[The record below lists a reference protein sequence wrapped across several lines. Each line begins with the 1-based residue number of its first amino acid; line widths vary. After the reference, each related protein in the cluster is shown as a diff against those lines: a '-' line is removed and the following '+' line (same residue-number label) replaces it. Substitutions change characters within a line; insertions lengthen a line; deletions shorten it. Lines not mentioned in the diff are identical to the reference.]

1 MFSAAASVSRGG
13 STDEGSQR
21 GNPSDWSP
29 PVESELPLWY
39 RCTVADD
46 VEIVCFLK
54 RRDVVLLDVRD
65 HVELRFGKSLV
76 GSLNTPC
83 TVTSCENLI
92 KASKRSCFP
101 NKDANIA
108 VYSAFGIRASCAEM
122 ALRNLGFTNI
132 CNVHSPQKILDVLRK
147 EQEKEEIGSDTMA
160 DTLKILTHEQS
171 TLSLKQTRAE
181 LPKGNTQEAIW
192 SPPDVLEDYV
202 STIATQED
210 ILIFLQDGD
219 VTYVDVREPTEF
231 AQKTRVAGSICIS
244 CTVTNWEK
252 LETAVFEGRFPEKTE
267 KIAVYCNHGI
277 RSSYAERALRSWG
290 YGNVLNCHNPETI
303 LRCLETIKQ
312 EEKTRPGAGVVRERK
327 SSAPGTRWVARGVL
341 QKERSRRESI
351 GKDEVWND
359 SHFVALEWKHLPD
372 FGCTIAND
380 KDIRKFCGQDDIVW
394 LDVRTMTEIDEG
406 PRLPGSLNVHCSCQ
420 PGGTDKLAR
429 AVDLGLLP
437 KKDQAIGII

>member
-1 MFSAAASVSRGG
+1 
-13 STDEGSQR
+13 
-21 GNPSDWSP
+21 
-29 PVESELPLWY
+29 
-39 RCTVADD
+39 
-46 VEIVCFLK
+46 
-54 RRDVVLLDVRD
+54 
-65 HVELRFGKSLV
+65 
-76 GSLNTPC
+76 
-83 TVTSCENLI
+83 
-92 KASKRSCFP
+92 
-101 NKDANIA
+101 
-108 VYSAFGIRASCAEM
+108 M

-359 SHFVALEWKHLPD
+359 SHFVALEWKVRKRGRERDVWGGGGGLRLRLLIPPFLLPNQ
-372 FGCTIAND
+372 AP
-380 KDIRKFCGQDDIVW
+380 
-394 LDVRTMTEIDEG
+394 
-406 PRLPGSLNVHCSCQ
+406 PRLWMYDSKRQGHTKILR
-420 PGGTDKLAR
+420 AR
-429 AVDLGLLP
+429 RYCVARCADNDG
-437 KKDQAIGII
+437 D